1 MLCCVMFMLRCRT
14 CNVCYVIITCYIYV
28 IEHGISCYVI

>member
-1 MLCCVMFMLRCRT
+1 MICCVVFMLRSRT

-28 IEHGISCYVI
+28 IITCYIYVI